1 MDQRLG
7 QQHLSLSRAA
17 AVVYQQIAGISG
29 GIKTAAQMG
38 DILDRAAVAISN
50 VAPIYIRDEA
60 LGVQRQL
67 APIELLQSR
76 FQHGATVLVMKD
88 GTEHRELS
96 VRSIDLRMTVDI
108 LKRAGIRFG

>member
-1 MDQRLG
+1 VDQRFG
-7 QQHLSLSRAA
+7 QRHLPLSRAA
-17 AVVYQQIAGISG
+17 GVVYQHIAGISG
-29 GIKTAAQMG
+29 GIKTAEEME

-50 VAPIYIRDEA
+50 VAPIYVRDEA
-60 LGVQRQL
+60 SGVQRQL

-76 FQHGATVLVMKD
+76 FEHGATVLVMRN
-88 GTEHRELS
+88 GTQYRDLT

>member
-17 AVVYQQIAGISG
+17 GVVYQQIAGI
-29 GIKTAAQMG
+29 AAGVKNADEME

-50 VAPIYIRDEA
+50 VAPIYVRDEA
-60 LGVQRQL
+60 SGVQRQL

-76 FQHGATVLVMKD
+76 FERGATVLVMKD